1 MKDVPKTN
9 TSHKARKPNSLSFT
23 NERDEIATVLNKRKN
38 SKQRTQTTS
47 DYAKPVV

>member
-1 MKDVPKTN
+1 MKDVTKTH
-9 TSHKARKPNSLSFT
+9 TRAKARKPNSLSFP

-47 DYAKPVV
+47 DCAEPVR